1 MKAKLTILFLL
12 FATTMVAQ
20 ELTVKSFSLDETDL
34 SALTNKV
41 LDANGE
47 PCALV
52 KVGLVIPNATFEGY
66 IVKTVPKTSEY
77 WVYLIDDARE
87 IKVTAPG
94 VLPLEYNFPEPLQK
108 NKTYI
113 LTLTVPEGYVLPVVP
128 VVTEKAQENG
138 AVTETQPDVNKSQ
151 ETTTVT
157 TAKNETAKATMF
169 YLQPYFQVGS
179 LTGIGASVGLNLSGF
194 NIELGGVKGLGK
206 EEYYAYRADGTE
218 IGKSAFDA
226 MSLEAKIGYKINVAE
241 GFAITPQVGA
251 SMLAVSDGLLVEN
264 ANAISGIAGVRF
276 SYNFTKNFGV
286 FAAPYLCFKLSESD
300 GYKQICEKVDNLSK
314 WSGGFN
320 LKVGLS
326 VEF

>member
-20 ELTVKSFSLDETDL
+20 ELTVKSFALDETDL
-34 SALTNKV
+34 SARTNQV
-41 LDANGE
+41 PDANGE

-52 KVGLVIPNATFEGY
+52 KVGLVIPNAEFEGY
-66 IVKTVPKTSEY
+66 KVKVVPKTSEY
-77 WVYLIDDARE
+77 WVYMIDDARE

-94 VLPLEYNFPEPLQK
+94 VLPFEFNFPEPLK
-108 NKTYI
+108 RNCTYK
-113 LTLTVPEGYVLPVVP
+113 LLLSVPDGYVLPVAP
-128 VVTEKAQENG
+128 VVTENAHENS
-138 AVTETQPDVNKSQ
+138 AVTEAQNTQ
-151 ETTTVT
+151 ETTAVT

-169 YLQPYFQVGS
+169 YLQPHLQVGS
-179 LTGIGASVGLNLSGF
+179 LMGVGASVGVNLGGV
-194 NIELGGVKGLGK
+194 NVELGGVKGLGK
-206 EEYYAYRADGTE
+206 EEYFAYRADGTE

-226 MSLEAKIGYKINVAE
+226 TALEAKIGYKINVAE

-264 ANAISGIAGVRF
+264 ANAISGIAGVRV
-276 SYNFTKNFGV
+276 SYSLARNFAL
-286 FAAPYLCFKLSESD
+286 FATPSLNFKLTESD
-300 GYKQICEKVDNLSK
+300 GYKHICEKVDNLSK
-314 WSGGFN
+314 WSSGFN

>member
-1 MKAKLTILFLL
+1 
-12 FATTMVAQ
+12 MVAQ
-20 ELTVKSFSLDETDL
+20 ELTVKSFELDETDL
-34 SALTNKV
+34 SARTNQF
-41 LDANGE
+41 LDANDE

-52 KVGLVIPNATFEGY
+52 KVGLVIPEAEFHGY
-66 IVKTVPKTSEY
+66 TVWVEPKTSEY
-77 WVYLIDDARE
+77 WVYMIDDARE

-94 VLPLEYNFPEPLQK
+94 VLPFEFNFPEPLK
-108 NKTYI
+108 RNCTYK
-113 LTLTVPEGYVLPVVP
+113 LLLSVPDGYVLPVAP
-128 VVTEKAQENG
+128 VVTENAQENS

-151 ETTTVT
+151 ETTAVT

-179 LTGIGASVGLNLSGF
+179 LMGIGASVGLNLSGF
-194 NIELGGVKGLGK
+194 NIELGGVKGMSK

-218 IGKSAFDA
+218 MGKSAFDA
-226 MSLEAKIGYKINVAE
+226 TALEARLGYSIKAAQ
-241 GFAITPQVGA
+241 GLFITPQVGA

-264 ANAISGIAGVRF
+264 ANAISGIAGVRV
-276 SYNFTKNFGV
+276 SYSLARNFAL
-286 FAAPYLCFKLSESD
+286 FATPSLSFKLTESD

-314 WSGGFN
+314 WSGGFT